1 MLLLSMLKLT
11 GILGALWM
19 SIGVIFVAQKYPGYS
34 HKNQVMSELGARGR
48 PSASIHPLVNNYP
61 IAAIFIVFGISILS
75 SYWANWQMAT
85 IGLLVIIHGLSHL
98 VTGLYPCD
106 ADLGIPK
113 ASLTQIIHN
122 IAGSVMLISLLGACI
137 VGAVSSLV
145 EISQWFQLFSLT
157 CALVSVIF
165 TLLMGQS
172 LSTGRNIGLYQRISC
187 GALMVWVAVFS
198 GVAYINA

>member
-1 MLLLSMLKLT
+1 LYLSILKLT
-11 GILGALWM
+11 GLLGALWM
-19 SIGVIFVAQKYPGYS
+19 FVGVILVARKFPGYS
-34 HKNQVMSELGARGR
+34 HKGQVMSELGARGR

-61 IAAIFIVFGISILS
+61 IGVLFIVFGIYILS
-75 SYWANWQMAT
+75 SYWADLPMAA
-85 IGLLVIIHGLSHL
+85 IGLLVVIHGLSHL

-113 ASLTQIIHN
+113 ASSTQIIHN
-122 IAGSVMLISLLGACI
+122 IAGLMMLVSLLVASI

-145 EISQWFQLFSLT
+145 EVSQWFQVFSLT

-165 TLLMGQS
+165 TILMGQS

-198 GVAYINA
+198 GVVYINA

>member
-1 MLLLSMLKLT
+1 MLYLSILKLT
-11 GILGALWM
+11 GLLGALWM
-19 SIGVIFVAQKYPGYS
+19 FIGVNFVARKFPGYS

-48 PSASIHPLVNNYP
+48 PSESIHPLVNNYP
-61 IAAIFIVFGISILS
+61 IAALLIVFGISILS
-75 SYWANWQMAT
+75 SYWADLPMTT
-85 IGLLVIIHGLSHL
+85 IGILVIIHGLSHL

-113 ASLTQIIHN
+113 ASSTQIIHN
-122 IAGSVMLISLLGACI
+122 IAGLVMIVSLLAASI
-137 VGAVSSLV
+137 VGAFSSLV
-145 EISQWFQLFSLT
+145 EVSQWFQAFSLT

-165 TLLMGQS
+165 AVMMGRS

>member
-1 MLLLSMLKLT
+1 
-11 GILGALWM
+11 
-19 SIGVIFVAQKYPGYS
+19 
-34 HKNQVMSELGARGR
+34 MSELGVRGR

-61 IAAIFIVFGISILS
+61 IGVLFIVFGIYILS
-75 SYWANWQMAT
+75 SYWADLPMAA
-85 IGLLVIIHGLSHL
+85 IGLLVVIHGLSHL

-113 ASLTQIIHN
+113 ASSTQIIHN
-122 IAGSVMLISLLGACI
+122 IAGLMMLVSLLVASI

-145 EISQWFQLFSLT
+145 EVSQWFQVFSLT

-165 TLLMGQS
+165 TILMGQS
-172 LSTGRNIGLYQRISC
+172 LSTGRNIGLYPRISC

-198 GVAYINA
+198 GVVYINA